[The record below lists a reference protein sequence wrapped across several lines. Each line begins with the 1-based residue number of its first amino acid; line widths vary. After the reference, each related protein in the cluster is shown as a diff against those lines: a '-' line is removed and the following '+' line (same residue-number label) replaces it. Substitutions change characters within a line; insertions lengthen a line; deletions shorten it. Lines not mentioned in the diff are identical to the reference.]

1 MKDKNKIL
9 VLAPHT
15 DDGEFGCGATI
26 AKFIEEGKEVYYV
39 AFSTCEESVPEG
51 FPKNILE
58 IEVKKATKE
67 LGIKP
72 SNLIIKNYPV
82 RRFNEHRQEI
92 LEDLVVLRKEINPD
106 LVFMPSSFDIHQ
118 DHTVVFQE
126 GRRAFK
132 NVSILGYEFMWNN
145 FAFDSAAFSV
155 VEERHMDKKVKSID
169 QYESQQKRFYAKEK
183 MIKGG
188 ANYKGLQIS
197 KEYAEAFEIIRWII
211 D

>member
-1 MKDKNKIL
+1 MNDKNKIL

-26 AKFIEEGKEVYYV
+26 AKFIEEGKDVFYI

-92 LEDLVVLRKEINPD
+92 LEDLIVLRKEIKPD

-118 DHTVVFQE
+118 DHSVIFQE
-126 GRRAFK
+126 GRRAYK
-132 NVSILGYEFMWNN
+132 NISILGYEFMWNN
-145 FAFDSAAFSV
+145 FSFDSVAFSV
-155 VEERHMDKKVKSID
+155 VKERHINKKIKSIE
-169 QYESQQKRFYAKEK
+169 QYKSQTKRFYAKED

-188 ANYKGLQIS
+188 ANYRGLQIS
-197 KEYAEAFEIIRWII
+197 HEYAEAFEIIRWILN
-211 D
+211 

>member
-1 MKDKNKIL
+1 MDKIL

-26 AKFIEEGKEVYYV
+26 AKYIEEGKDVYYV

-67 LGIKP
+67 LGIK
-72 SNLIIKNYPV
+72 SENLIIKNYPV
-82 RRFNEHRQEI
+82 RRFNEHRQDI
-92 LEDLVVLRKEINPD
+92 LEDLVALRKQINPD
-106 LVFMPSSFDIHQ
+106 LVFTPSSFDVHQ
-118 DHTVVFQE
+118 DHSVIFQE

-132 NVSILGYEFMWNN
+132 NTSIFGYEFMWNN
-145 FAFDSAAFSV
+145 FSFNSTAFSV
-155 VEERHMDKKVKSID
+155 VKKVHIEKKIKSIE
-169 QYESQQKRFYAKEK
+169 QYESQTKRFYAKEE
-183 MIKGG
+183 MIKGA

-197 KEYAEAFEIIRWII
+197 EEFVEAFEVIRWILR
-211 D
+211 

>member
-1 MKDKNKIL
+1 MKNIL

-26 AKFIEEGKEVYYV
+26 AKYIEVGKEVFYV

-72 SNLIIKNYPV
+72 ENLIIKNYPV
-82 RRFNEHRQEI
+82 RRFNEHRQDI
-92 LEDLVVLRKEINPD
+92 LEDLVALRKQINPD
-106 LVFMPSSFDIHQ
+106 LVLTPSSFDIHQ
-118 DHTVVFQE
+118 DHSVIFQE
-126 GRRAFK
+126 ARRAFK
-132 NVSILGYEFMWNN
+132 NTSIFGYEFMWNN
-145 FAFDSAAFSV
+145 FSCNSTAFSV
-155 VEERHMDKKVKSID
+155 VKKEHIEKKIKSIE
-169 QYESQQKRFYAKEK
+169 QYESQTKRFYAKEE
-183 MIKGG
+183 MIKGA

-197 KEYAEAFEIIRWII
+197 AEYVEAFEVIRWILR
-211 D
+211 

>member
-1 MKDKNKIL
+1 MNNIL

-26 AKFIEEGKEVYYV
+26 AKYIEEGKEVFYV

-72 SNLIIKNYPV
+72 ENLIIKNYPV
-82 RRFNEHRQEI
+82 RRFNEHRQDI
-92 LEDLVVLRKEINPD
+92 LEDLVALRKQINPD
-106 LVFMPSSFDIHQ
+106 LVFTPSSFDIHQ
-118 DHTVVFQE
+118 DHSVIFQE
-126 GRRAFK
+126 ARRAFK
-132 NVSILGYEFMWNN
+132 NTSIFGYEFMWNN
-145 FAFDSAAFSV
+145 FSCNSTAFSV
-155 VEERHMDKKVKSID
+155 VKKEHIEKKIKSIE
-169 QYESQQKRFYAKEK
+169 QYESQTKRFYAKEE
-183 MIKGG
+183 MIKGA

-197 KEYAEAFEIIRWII
+197 EEYVEAFEVIRWILR
-211 D
+211 